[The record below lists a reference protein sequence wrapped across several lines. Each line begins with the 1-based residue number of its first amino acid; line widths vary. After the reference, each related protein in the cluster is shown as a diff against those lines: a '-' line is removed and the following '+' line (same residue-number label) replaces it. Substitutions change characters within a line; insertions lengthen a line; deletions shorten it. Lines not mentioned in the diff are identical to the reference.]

1 MFLFFNDVIRIRN
14 SSLFQQHHPNREYLD
29 CDWKC
34 VCLCVKVLHQ
44 NYEGDINHRRF
55 RSKNSVVFSWLEEK
69 MTNQVADSDSDSDS
83 NSDSDSDSYSIPSLP
98 SLPDDYGY
106 TGIFSNKHSDSDSD
120 NDYHNCT
127 VS

>member
-69 MTNQVADSDSDSDS
+69 ITNQVADSDSDS
-83 NSDSDSDSYSIPSLP
+83 YSIPSI
-98 SLPDDYGY
+98 PDDYGY
-106 TGIFSNKHSDSDSD
+106 TGIFSNKHTDSDSD
-120 NDYHNCT
+120 NDYPNCT